1 MFMNIFQ
8 DVDSIETDGPRCV
21 SPRWCCSRGEQKMAC
36 CETGF
41 EDERFQHPVGHTL
54 HCGICLNVL
63 KDPVMCG
70 QNEHLFC
77 RGCVT
82 PHLMYSETCPSCM
95 QPLTV
100 ESLREAPRTVTNLL
114 SELKIA
120 CDYAG
125 RGCEDFVE
133 LGNLE
138 RHVAD
143 CGFAP
148 AVCSNE
154 GCQLVVNKQ
163 DLLHHETN
171 VCELRR
177 IISCNEIREE
187 MDTMKVSLAAVN
199 EKLKEV
205 GQKLDKNEKQMETRM
220 DKVQENVKAEVGNVT
235 AEVGNVTAEV
245 GNVAAKV
252 EMVQGQLNKQGECI
266 SQLKA
271 DNAELKKSLNG
282 ITKQLE
288 RIAQQMLQGVHAEQ
302 MKKDIAEGGMDR
314 EPMVVVAGGS
324 KVKECLNSVEMFSLC
339 NGKWTMLKPMKEER
353 YDASSVVYNDQV
365 LVLGGR
371 GENVAM
377 ESIEKLSLNAVH
389 VDGSTTWE
397 NFHTKLPG
405 KLQGHCSVVYN
416 GQLML
421 IGGYDTSK
429 GAYSDGITEVTLVPP
444 YATKL
449 LAIMPQKRFH
459 HCVAMFGDKILIL
472 GGTVNWISTS
482 LASVMLYDITKNE
495 FQELAPLPYPVY
507 EMAMVKWDD
516 DSAIIA
522 GGADDNGQTL
532 NKVLMYNIKTQ
543 SSSMLPDMKY
553 KRRGCVA
560 AVVRDSVIVMGG
572 EAERGNK
579 LKSVECFNFDRYSW
593 EELPE
598 MHEERY
604 LATAVVC

>member
-1 MFMNIFQ
+1 
-8 DVDSIETDGPRCV
+8 
-21 SPRWCCSRGEQKMAC
+21 MAC
-36 CETGF
+36 YETGF

-63 KDPVMCG
+63 KDPVMCR

-138 RHVAD
+138 RHVAY

-148 AVCSNE
+148 TVCSNE
-154 GCQLVVNKQ
+154 GCQHVVNKQ
-163 DLLHHETN
+163 DLLHHETA

-199 EKLKEV
+199 GKLKEV
-205 GQKLDKNEKQMETRM
+205 GQKMETRM
-220 DKVQENVKAEVGNVT
+220 DKVQENVKAEVANV
-235 AEVGNVTAEV
+235 AAEV

-271 DNAELKKSLNG
+271 DNAELKKSLNDM
-282 ITKQLE
+282 TKQLE
-288 RIAQQMLQGVHAEQ
+288 RMMQQILHGVHAEQ

-324 KVKECLNSVEMFSLC
+324 SGKEYLNSVEMFSLC

-353 YDASSVVYNDQV
+353 YDAPSVVYNDQV
-365 LVLGGR
+365 FVLGGY
-371 GENVAM
+371 GKNVAM

-397 NFHTKLPG
+397 NIDTKLPG

-416 GQLML
+416 QQLIL
-421 IGGYDTSK
+421 IGGYDASEV
-429 GAYSDGITEVTLVPP
+429 AYSDCITEVALVPP
-444 YATKL
+444 YTTKL
-449 LAIMPQKRFH
+449 LATMPQTRFR
-459 HCVAMFGDKILIL
+459 HCVAVFGGKILIL
-472 GGTVNWISTS
+472 GGRVNWLYKTS
-482 LASVMLYDITKNE
+482 LTSVMLYDISKNK
-495 FQELAPLPYPVY
+495 FQELAPLPYPVS
-507 EMAMVKWDD
+507 EMTMVKWDN

-522 GGADDNGQTL
+522 GGAGCNDQAL
-532 NKVLMYNIKTQ
+532 NKVLIYNIKTQ
-543 SSSMLPDMKY
+543 KSSMLPDMKY

-560 AVVRDSVIVMGG
+560 AVVRDTVIVMGG
-572 EAERGNK
+572 QDERGNR

-598 MHEERY
+598 MHEERH

>member
-1 MFMNIFQ
+1 MNISQ
-8 DVDSIETDGPRCV
+8 DVDFIETDGPKCV
-21 SPRWCCSRGEQKMAC
+21 SPCWCCSRGEQKMAC
-36 CETGF
+36 YETGF
-41 EDERFQHPVGHTL
+41 EDERFQHPVGHTF

-82 PHLMYSETCPSCM
+82 THLMYSETCPSCI

-163 DLLHHETN
+163 DLLHHETAE
-171 VCELRR
+171 CELRR

-199 EKLKEV
+199 KKLKEV
-205 GQKLDKNEKQMETRM
+205 GQKMETRM
-220 DKVQENVKAEVGNVT
+220 DKLQENVKAEVGNVA
-235 AEVGNVTAEV
+235 AEVGNVTA
-245 GNVAAKV
+245 NVK
-252 EMVQGQLNKQGECI
+252 MVQGQLNKQGECI

-271 DNAELKKSLNG
+271 DNAELKKSLNE
-282 ITKQLE
+282 ITTQLE
-288 RIAQQMLQGVHAEQ
+288 RMTQEILDGVHAEQ

-314 EPMVVVAGGS
+314 EPMVVVAGGRNG
-324 KVKECLNSVEMFSLC
+324 KGVLNSVEMFSLC
-339 NGKWTMLKPMKEER
+339 NGKWSMLKPMKEER
-353 YDASSVVYNDQV
+353 YYASSVVYNDQV
-365 LVLGGR
+365 FVLGGY
-371 GENVAM
+371 GKNVAM

-397 NFHTKLPG
+397 NFHTKLPV
-405 KLQGHCSVVYN
+405 KLHGHCSVVYN
-416 GQLML
+416 RQLIL
-421 IGGYDTSK
+421 IGGYDDSE
-429 GAYSDGITEVTLVPP
+429 GLHSDCITEVTLVPP
-444 YATKL
+444 YTTKL
-449 LAIMPQKRFH
+449 LATMPQTRSR
-459 HCVAMFGDKILIL
+459 HCVAVFGDKMLIL
-472 GGTVNWISTS
+472 GGRVNFGYMTS

-495 FQELAPLPYPVY
+495 FQELAPLPYPVH

-516 DSAIIA
+516 DSTIIA
-522 GGADDNGQTL
+522 GGIDNNGQAL
-532 NKVLMYNIKTQ
+532 NKVLIYNIKTQ

-560 AVVRDSVIVMGG
+560 AVVRNTVIVMGG
-572 EAERGNK
+572 NDERGNG

-598 MHEERY
+598 MHEKRW

>member
-1 MFMNIFQ
+1 
-8 DVDSIETDGPRCV
+8 
-21 SPRWCCSRGEQKMAC
+21 MAC
-36 CETGF
+36 YETGF
-41 EDERFQHPVGHTL
+41 EDERFRHPVGHTL

-63 KDPVMCG
+63 KDPVMCR

-82 PHLMYSETCPSCM
+82 PHLMYSETCPSCI

-100 ESLREAPRTVTNLL
+100 ESLRQAPRTVTNLL

-163 DLLHHETN
+163 DLLRHETG

-187 MDTMKVSLAAVN
+187 MDTMKVSLVAVN

-205 GQKLDKNEKQMETRM
+205 GQKLDKNEKQMETRT
-220 DKVQENVKAEVGNVT
+220 DKVQENVKAEVGNV
-235 AEVGNVTAEV
+235 AAEV

-252 EMVQGQLNKQGECI
+252 EMVRGQLNKQGECI

-271 DNAELKKSLNG
+271 DNAEVKKSLNA

-288 RIAQQMLQGVHAEQ
+288 RMAQQMLHGVHAEQ

-314 EPMVVVAGGS
+314 EPMVVVAGGENG
-324 KVKECLNSVEMFSLC
+324 KRCLNSVEMFSLC
-339 NGKWTMLKPMKEER
+339 NGKWTMLKPMKDEH
-353 YDASSVVYNDQV
+353 YDASSVVYKDQV
-365 LVLGGR
+365 LVLGGC
-371 GENVAM
+371 GKNGAM

-389 VDGSTTWE
+389 VDGSKTWE

-405 KLQGHCSVVYN
+405 QLVGHCSVVYN
-416 GQLML
+416 GQLIL
-421 IGGYDTSK
+421 IGGYDVSK
-429 GAYSDGITEVTLVPP
+429 YAHLDCITEVTLVPP

-449 LAIMPQKRFH
+449 LATMPQSRFR

-472 GGTVNWISTS
+472 GGSVSSGCKRS

-495 FQELAPLPYPVY
+495 FQELAPLPYPVC
-507 EMAMVKWDD
+507 EMTMVKWDD

-522 GGADDNGQTL
+522 GGIDNNDQAL

-560 AVVRDSVIVMGG
+560 AVVRDTVIVMGG
-572 EAERGNK
+572 KDERGNK
-579 LKSVECFNFDRYSW
+579 LKSVECFNFDRNSW

-604 LATAVVC
+604 IATAVFC

>member
-1 MFMNIFQ
+1 MNISQ
-8 DVDSIETDGPRCV
+8 DVDFIETDGLRCV

-36 CETGF
+36 YETGF

-63 KDPVMCG
+63 KDPVMCR

-163 DLLHHETN
+163 DLLHHETAM
-171 VCELRR
+171 CELRR

-187 MDTMKVSLAAVN
+187 MDTMKVSLVAVN

-205 GQKLDKNEKQMETRM
+205 GQKLETRM
-220 DKVQENVKAEVGNVT
+220 DKVQENVKAEVGNVA
-235 AEVGNVTAEV
+235 AEVGNVAAEV

-271 DNAELKKSLNG
+271 DNAELKKSLNE

-288 RIAQQMLQGVHAEQ
+288 RMAQQMLQGVHAEQ

-314 EPMVVVAGGS
+314 EPMVVVAGGWNG
-324 KVKECLNSVEMFSLC
+324 EEYLNSVEMFGLC
-339 NGKWTMLKPMKEER
+339 NGKWTMLKPMKEGR

-365 LVLGGR
+365 FVLGGCAKN
-371 GENVAM
+371 GGM

-389 VDGSTTWE
+389 VDSSKPWE

-405 KLQGHCSVVYN
+405 KLRGHCNVVYN
-416 GQLML
+416 GQLIL
-421 IGGYDTSK
+421 IGGHDASK
-429 GAYSDGITEVTLVPP
+429 GAYSNCITEVTLVPP
-444 YATKL
+444 YTTKL
-449 LAIMPQKRFH
+449 LATMPQRRFR
-459 HCVAMFGDKILIL
+459 HCVAMLGDKILIL
-472 GGTVNWISTS
+472 GGGVTFGYSAS
-482 LASVMLYDITKNE
+482 LASVMLYDITKNK
-495 FQELAPLPYPVY
+495 FQELAPLPYPVC
-507 EMAMVKWDD
+507 EMAMVKWGD

-522 GGADDNGQTL
+522 GGIDSNGQIL
-532 NKVLMYNIKTQ
+532 NKVLIYNIKTQ
-543 SSSMLPDMKY
+543 KSSMLPDMKY

-560 AVVRDSVIVMGG
+560 AVVRDTVIVMGG
-572 EAERGNK
+572 DS

-598 MHEERY
+598 MHEERW

>member
-1 MFMNIFQ
+1 
-8 DVDSIETDGPRCV
+8 
-21 SPRWCCSRGEQKMAC
+21 
-36 CETGF
+36 
-41 EDERFQHPVGHTL
+41 
-54 HCGICLNVL
+54 
-63 KDPVMCG
+63 
-70 QNEHLFC
+70 
-77 RGCVT
+77 
-82 PHLMYSETCPSCM
+82 MYSETCPSCM

-100 ESLREAPRTVTNLL
+100 ESLCEAPRTVTNLL

-138 RHVAD
+138 RHVAV

-163 DLLHHETN
+163 DLLHHETA

-187 MDTMKVSLAAVN
+187 MDTMKVSLVAVN

-220 DKVQENVKAEVGNVT
+220 DKVQENVKAEVGNV
-235 AEVGNVTAEV
+235 AAEV
-245 GNVAAKV
+245 GNVAAEVK
-252 EMVQGQLNKQGECI
+252 MVQGQLNKQGECI

-271 DNAELKKSLNG
+271 DNAELKKSLNA

-288 RIAQQMLQGVHAEQ
+288 RMAQQMLQGVHAEQ

-314 EPMVVVAGGS
+314 EPMVVVAGGRNG
-324 KVKECLNSVEMFSLC
+324 KEHLNSVEMFSVC
-339 NGKWTMLKPMKEER
+339 NGTWTMLKPMKEEH

-365 LVLGGR
+365 LVLGGY
-371 GENVAM
+371 GENGEM

-389 VDGSTTWE
+389 VDSSTTWE

-405 KLQGHCSVVYN
+405 KLRGHCSVVYN
-416 GQLML
+416 GQLIL
-421 IGGYDTSK
+421 IGGFDASK
-429 GAYSDGITEVTLVPP
+429 HAHLDCITEVTLVPP
-444 YATKL
+444 YTTKFLAT
-449 LAIMPQKRFH
+449 MPQRRSR

-472 GGTVNWISTS
+472 GGVVRWSYTTS
-482 LASVMLYDITKNE
+482 LASVMLYDITMNE
-495 FQELAPLPYPVY
+495 FQELAPLPYPVF
-507 EMAMVKWDD
+507 EMAMVKWGD

-522 GGADDNGQTL
+522 GGSDNNGQTL
-532 NKVLMYNIKTQ
+532 NKVLIYNIKTQ
-543 SSSMLPDMKY
+543 RSSRLPDMKY

-560 AVVRDSVIVMGG
+560 AVVRNTVIVMGG
-572 EAERGNK
+572 QDERGNK

-593 EELPE
+593 EKLPE
-598 MHEERY
+598 MHEKRW

>member
-1 MFMNIFQ
+1 M
-8 DVDSIETDGPRCV
+8 ETDGLRLFHLI
-21 SPRWCCSRGEQKMAC
+21 EQKMAC
-36 CETGF
+36 YETGF

-63 KDPVMCG
+63 KDPVMCR

-82 PHLMYSETCPSCM
+82 PHLIYSETCPSCM

-125 RGCEDFVE
+125 RGCEDFVQ

-163 DLLHHETN
+163 DLLHHETA

-187 MDTMKVSLAAVN
+187 MDTMKVSLVAVN

-205 GQKLDKNEKQMETRM
+205 GQKLETRM
-220 DKVQENVKAEVGNVT
+220 DKVQENVKAEEGNVAAEVGNVA
-235 AEVGNVTAEV
+235 AEVGNVTAI
-245 GNVAAKV
+245 V

-271 DNAELKKSLNG
+271 DNAEVKKSLNE

-288 RIAQQMLQGVHAEQ
+288 RMAQQMLQGVHAEQ

-314 EPMVVVAGGS
+314 EPMVVVAGGLS
-324 KVKECLNSVEMFSLC
+324 GKGLNSVEMFNLC
-339 NGKWTMLKPMKEER
+339 NGKWTMLKPLKEER
-353 YDASSVVYNDQV
+353 CVASSVVYNDQV
-365 LVLGGR
+365 LVLGGS
-371 GENVAM
+371 GKNGAM

-389 VDGSTTWE
+389 VDSSKTWE
-397 NFHTKLPG
+397 NFHTKSPG
-405 KLQGHCSVVYN
+405 KFWGHCSVVYN
-416 GQLML
+416 GQLIL
-421 IGGYDTSK
+421 IGGYDASK
-429 GAYSDGITEVTLVPP
+429 GAHLDCITEVTLAPP

-449 LAIMPQKRFH
+449 LTTMPQKRFH
-459 HCVAMFGDKILIL
+459 HCVAMFGDKMLIL
-472 GGTVNWISTS
+472 GGLVDWLYRTS

-495 FQELAPLPYPVY
+495 FQELAPLPYPVCQ
-507 EMAMVKWDD
+507 MAMVKWDD
-516 DSAIIA
+516 NSAIIA
-522 GGADDNGQTL
+522 GGIDNNGQTL

-553 KRRGCVA
+553 KRIGCVA
-560 AVVRDSVIVMGG
+560 AIVRDTVIVMGG
-572 EAERGNK
+572 RDERGNS

>member
-1 MFMNIFQ
+1 
-8 DVDSIETDGPRCV
+8 
-21 SPRWCCSRGEQKMAC
+21 MAC
-36 CETGF
+36 YETGF

-63 KDPVMCG
+63 KDPVMCR

-82 PHLMYSETCPSCM
+82 PHLMYSETCPSCI

-163 DLLHHETN
+163 DLLHHKTA

-177 IISCNEIREE
+177 IISCNEIRKE

-205 GQKLDKNEKQMETRM
+205 GQKLETRM
-220 DKVQENVKAEVGNVT
+220 DKVQENVKAEVGNVA
-235 AEVGNVTAEV
+235 AEVENVKAEV
-245 GNVAAKV
+245 GNVAAEVGNVAAEVGNVATEVGYVAAEVK
-252 EMVQGQLNKQGECI
+252 MVQGQLNKQGECI

-271 DNAELKKSLNG
+271 DNSEVKKSLNE

-302 MKKDIAEGGMDR
+302 MKKDIAEGEMDR
-314 EPMVVVAGGS
+314 EPMVVVAAGWNG
-324 KVKECLNSVEMFSLC
+324 KEYLNSVEMFSFC

-365 LVLGGR
+365 LVLGGF
-371 GENVAM
+371 GKNGAT

-389 VDGSTTWE
+389 VDSSTTWE

-405 KLQGHCSVVYN
+405 KLWGHCSVVYN
-416 GQLML
+416 GQLIL
-421 IGGYDTSK
+421 IGGHDVSK
-429 GAYSDGITEVTLVPP
+429 LAHSDCIIEVTLVPP

-449 LAIMPQKRFH
+449 LATMPQRRFH

-472 GGTVNWISTS
+472 GGMVHQAYTTS

-495 FQELAPLPYPVY
+495 FQELAPLPYPVC

-516 DSAIIA
+516 DSTIIA
-522 GGADDNGQTL
+522 GGADNNGQAL
-532 NKVLMYNIKTQ
+532 NKVLVYNIKTQ

-553 KRRGCVA
+553 KREGCLA
-560 AVVRDSVIVMGG
+560 AVVRDTVIVMGG
-572 EAERGNK
+572 NDERGNS
-579 LKSVECFNFDRYSW
+579 LKSVECFNFDRNSW

-604 LATAVVC
+604 IATAVVC

>member
-1 MFMNIFQ
+1 
-8 DVDSIETDGPRCV
+8 
-21 SPRWCCSRGEQKMAC
+21 MAC
-36 CETGF
+36 YETGF

-82 PHLMYSETCPSCM
+82 PHLMYSETCPSCI

-163 DLLHHETN
+163 DLLHHETA

-177 IISCNEIREE
+177 IISCNEIRDE
-187 MDTMKVSLAAVN
+187 MDTMKISLAAVN
-199 EKLKEV
+199 ENLKEV
-205 GQKLDKNEKQMETRM
+205 GQKLETRMDKNEKQMETRM
-220 DKVQENVKAEVGNVT
+220 DKVQENVKAEVGNV
-235 AEVGNVTAEV
+235 AAEV
-245 GNVAAKV
+245 GNVATEVK
-252 EMVQGQLNKQGECI
+252 MVQGQLNKQGECI

-271 DNAELKKSLNG
+271 DNSEVKKSLNE

-302 MKKDIAEGGMDR
+302 MKKDIAKGGMDR

-324 KVKECLNSVEMFSLC
+324 NGEEHLNSVEMFSFC
-339 NGKWTMLKPMKEER
+339 NGKWTMLKPMKEEH

-365 LVLGGR
+365 FVLGGS
-371 GENVAM
+371 GKNGGM
-377 ESIEKLSLNAVH
+377 ESVEKLSLNAVH
-389 VDGSTTWE
+389 VDSSTTWE
-397 NFHTKLPG
+397 NFHTKLPR

-416 GQLML
+416 GQLIL
-421 IGGYDTSK
+421 IGGFDASK
-429 GAYSDGITEVTLVPP
+429 RAHSDCITEVTLAPP

-449 LAIMPQKRFH
+449 LAAMPQTRFR

-472 GGTVNWISTS
+472 GGMVDLFYSAS

-495 FQELAPLPYPVY
+495 FQELAPLPYLVC

-516 DSAIIA
+516 DSTIIA
-522 GGADDNGQTL
+522 GGIDNNGQAL
-532 NKVLMYNIKTQ
+532 NKVLIYNIKTQ

-572 EAERGNK
+572 KDERENG

-598 MHEERY
+598 MHEKRY

>member
-1 MFMNIFQ
+1 
-8 DVDSIETDGPRCV
+8 
-21 SPRWCCSRGEQKMAC
+21 MAC
-36 CETGF
+36 YETGF

-63 KDPVMCG
+63 KDPVMCQ

-82 PHLMYSETCPSCM
+82 PHLMYSETCPSCI

-163 DLLHHETN
+163 DLLHHETA

-187 MDTMKVSLAAVN
+187 MDTMKVSLVAVN

-205 GQKLDKNEKQMETRM
+205 VQKLDKNEKQTETRM
-220 DKVQENVKAEVGNVT
+220 DKVQENVKAEVGNVA
-235 AEVGNVTAEV
+235 AEV
-245 GNVAAKV
+245 K
-252 EMVQGQLNKQGECI
+252 MVQGQLNKQGECI

-271 DNAELKKSLNG
+271 DNSEVKKSLNA

-288 RIAQQMLQGVHAEQ
+288 RMAQQMLHGVHAEQ

-314 EPMVVVAGGS
+314 EPMVVVAGGRNG
-324 KVKECLNSVEMFSLC
+324 KGCLNSVEMFSLC
-339 NGKWTMLKPMKEER
+339 NGKWTMLKPMKEKR
-353 YDASSVVYNDQV
+353 SSASSVVYNDQV
-365 LVLGGR
+365 LVLGGS
-371 GENVAM
+371 GKNGAM
-377 ESIEKLSLNAVH
+377 ESIEKLSLNPVH
-389 VDGSTTWE
+389 VDSSTTWKK
-397 NFHTKLPG
+397 FDTKLPG
-405 KLQGHCSVVYN
+405 KLRGHCSVVYN
-416 GQLML
+416 GQLIL
-421 IGGYDTSK
+421 IGGFDASK
-429 GAYSDGITEVTLVPP
+429 YAHSDGISEVTLAPP

-449 LAIMPQKRFH
+449 LATMPQTRFR
-459 HCVAMFGDKILIL
+459 HCVAMFGDKMLIL
-472 GGTVNWISTS
+472 GGLVDWLYRTS

-495 FQELAPLPYPVY
+495 FQELAPLPYPVF

-522 GGADDNGQTL
+522 GGSDNNGQTL
-532 NKVLMYNIKTQ
+532 NKVLIYNIKTQ

-553 KRRGCVA
+553 NRSGCVA
-560 AVVRDSVIVMGG
+560 AVVRDTVIVMGG
-572 EAERGNK
+572 KDERANR

-598 MHEERY
+598 MHEQRW

>member
-1 MFMNIFQ
+1 MNIFQ
-8 DVDSIETDGPRCV
+8 DVDFIETDGPKCV
-21 SPRWCCSRGEQKMAC
+21 SPRWSCSRGEQEMAC
-36 CETGF
+36 YETGF

-63 KDPVMCG
+63 KDPVMCR
-70 QNEHLFC
+70 QNEHMFC

-82 PHLMYSETCPSCM
+82 PHLMYSETCPSCI
-95 QPLTV
+95 QTLTV

-125 RGCEDFVE
+125 RGCENFVE

-163 DLLHHETN
+163 DLLHHETA

-205 GQKLDKNEKQMETRM
+205 GQKLETRM
-220 DKVQENVKAEVGNVT
+220 DKVQENVKAEVGNVA
-235 AEVGNVTAEV
+235 AEVGNVAAEV
-245 GNVAAKV
+245 GNVAAKF

-266 SQLKA
+266 NQLKA
-271 DNAELKKSLNG
+271 DNAELKKSLNEM
-282 ITKQLE
+282 TKQLE

-314 EPMVVVAGGS
+314 DPMVVVAGGWNS
-324 KVKECLNSVEMFSLC
+324 KGCLNSVEMFGLC
-339 NGKWTMLKPMKEER
+339 NGKWTMLKPMKEEHC
-353 YDASSVVYNDQV
+353 DASSVVYDQV
-365 LVLGGR
+365 MVLGGY
-371 GENVAM
+371 GKNPGAM

-389 VDGSTTWE
+389 VDCSTTWE
-397 NFHTKLPG
+397 NFHTKLPE

-416 GQLML
+416 GQLIL
-421 IGGYDTSK
+421 IGGHDASK
-429 GAYSDGITEVTLVPP
+429 GAPSDCITEVTLVPP
-444 YATKL
+444 YTTKL
-449 LAIMPQKRFH
+449 LATMPQTRFH

-472 GGTVNWISTS
+472 GGMVLWGYTTI

-495 FQELAPLPYPVY
+495 FQELAPLPYPVC
-507 EMAMVKWDD
+507 EMAMVKWGD

-522 GGADDNGQTL
+522 GGAHNNGQAL

-543 SSSMLPDMKY
+543 KSSMLPDMKY

-560 AVVRDSVIVMGG
+560 AVVRNTVIVMGG
-572 EAERGNK
+572 QGESGNR

-598 MHEERY
+598 MHEERWR
-604 LATAVVC
+604 ATAVVC

>member
-1 MFMNIFQ
+1 
-8 DVDSIETDGPRCV
+8 
-21 SPRWCCSRGEQKMAC
+21 MAC
-36 CETGF
+36 YETGF
-41 EDERFQHPVGHTL
+41 EDERFQHPVGHTF

-220 DKVQENVKAEVGNVT
+220 DKVQENVKAEVENV
-235 AEVGNVTAEV
+235 AAEV
-245 GNVAAKV
+245 GNVAAEVENVAAEVGNVAAEVGNVAAQVGNVTAKV
-252 EMVQGQLNKQGECI
+252 EMVQEQLNKQGECI

-271 DNAELKKSLNG
+271 DNAELKKSLNE

-288 RIAQQMLQGVHAEQ
+288 RMAQQMLQGVHAEQ

-324 KVKECLNSVEMFSLC
+324 NGKERLNSVEMFSLC
-339 NGKWTMLKPMKEER
+339 NGKWTMLKPMKEGR

-365 LVLGGR
+365 LVLGGY
-371 GENVAM
+371 GKKGAM

-397 NFHTKLPG
+397 NFHTKLPV
-405 KLQGHCSVVYN
+405 KLHAHCSVVDN

-421 IGGYDTSK
+421 IGGYHTSK
-429 GAYSDGITEVTLVPP
+429 CAYSDGITEVTLVPP
-444 YATKL
+444 YTTKL
-449 LAIMPQKRFH
+449 LATMPQTRFR
-459 HCVAMFGDKILIL
+459 HCVAMFGDKMLIL
-472 GGTVNWISTS
+472 GGRVNFGYMTS

-495 FQELAPLPYPVY
+495 FQKLAPLPYPVF

-522 GGADDNGQTL
+522 GGIDSNGQTL
-532 NKVLMYNIKTQ
+532 NKVLIYNIKTQ

-553 KRRGCVA
+553 TRRGCVA

-598 MHEERY
+598 MHERRF